1 MTFPFHP
8 EVVTLPEIDDADTSY
23 PAKACTMI
31 DHAVRPTGLTAQEAA
46 DRRARGQ
53 GNTLPPATNR
63 TYIQIVRDNVFNF
76 INVAIFLLG
85 AALVA
90 VGRPLDAL
98 LSVGI
103 IFVNI
108 IVSLVQEVRAKRI
121 LDRVALL
128 TRPKATVV
136 RGNVDQEVAPDEVV
150 VGDILRLGL
159 GDQII
164 VDGVLR
170 FGALAIDESQLTGES
185 DLIAK
190 KPGDPLY
197 SGSFC
202 VSGGGYYEATAVG
215 EQSMANKMT
224 ISARAYRRVLTPL
237 QTQINLAVRL
247 ILFVVLY
254 LQVLLVANS
263 VINAVP
269 LPEGVERATV
279 IVSLVP
285 NGLFLS
291 IAIAYALAAVRIVS
305 FGALIQQSNAVES
318 LSNVDVLCLDKTGTL
333 TTNQLHCDQ
342 VISLQGASVELE
354 KVLGTLVAS
363 TTTGNKTSE
372 AIAAA
377 YNFPPQ
383 RIVAEVP
390 FSSARKWSA
399 VAFDD
404 RLRGV
409 YALGA
414 PEFLRP
420 YLADAA
426 AEDAPIWQQIV
437 AQSQGL
443 IGQGLR
449 VLLVAYHPDPTRLH
463 DDGDASVLPDGM
475 TALGLV
481 SLSDELRAE
490 AREVLASFAEN
501 GVRPKII
508 SGDNPETVAAL
519 ARQAG
524 LDHGIKL
531 YSGLDLE
538 AMSDA
543 AFEQAAVDGDIF
555 GRITPEQKERLVDAL
570 RRRGHYVAMIGDG
583 VNDVLSLKKANLGI
597 AMHSGAQA
605 TRGVADIVLI
615 NDSFAALAP
624 TVAEGQRIVNGM
636 QDILK
641 LFMTRIMTMMLLII
655 SAWSIGVFPINV
667 RQGSLV
673 TLLTVGIPVILLAIW
688 AQPGHRYHQTLVRR
702 LLHFV
707 LPASI
712 LASLIGL
719 GVFYTPLV
727 FQLTPDVQA
736 LGAEDFLRVFAD
748 IIRRNQSGLSAYL
761 ILVGLLLLPF
771 VEPPTAWWVGAD
783 RLSGD
788 WRPTWLALGLGVLF
802 LVIVATPMRD
812 FFDLAPLD
820 LSHSVLIVLAA
831 LLWLFL
837 VRVTWRRR
845 LLERFFGVDL
855 TPGA

>member
-1 MTFPFHP
+1 M
-8 EVVTLPEIDDADTSY
+8 
-23 PAKACTMI
+23 
-31 DHAVRPTGLTAQEAA
+31 
-46 DRRARGQ
+46 
-53 GNTLPPATNR
+53 PPATNR
-63 TYIQIVRDNVFNF
+63 SYARIVRDNVFNF
-76 INVAIFLLG
+76 INVAIFILG
-85 AALVA
+85 ASLVA
-90 VGRPLDAL
+90 VGRPMDAL

-108 IVSLVQEVRAKRI
+108 IVSVVQEVRAKRI

-128 TRPKATVV
+128 TRPKAIVV
-136 RGNVDQEVAPDEVV
+136 RGGVEREIAPDAVV
-150 VGDILRLGL
+150 LGDVLRLGL
-159 GDQII
+159 GDQVI

-170 FGALAIDESQLTGES
+170 FGAMAVDESQLTGES

-190 KPGDPLY
+190 KPGDVLY

-202 VSGGGYYEATAVG
+202 VSGGAYYEATAVG
-215 EQSMANKMT
+215 EESMANKMT
-224 ISARAYRRVLTPL
+224 TSARAYRRVLTPL

-247 ILFVVLY
+247 ILFIVIY

-263 VINAVP
+263 LINAVP

-291 IAIAYALAAVRIVS
+291 IAIAYALAAVRIIGY
-305 FGALIQQSNAVES
+305 GALIQQSNAVES

-333 TTNQLHCDQ
+333 TTNRLHCDQ
-342 VISLQGASVELE
+342 VISLQGASAELE
-354 KVLGTLVAS
+354 KALGTLVAS
-363 TTTGNKTSE
+363 TATGNKTSE

-377 YNFPPQ
+377 YDYPPQ
-383 RIVAEVP
+383 HLVAEVP

-399 VAFDD
+399 AAFDD
-404 RLRGV
+404 RLRGI

-420 YLADAA
+420 YLKDAA
-426 AEDAPIWQQIV
+426 ADDAPIWQQILT
-437 AQSQGL
+437 QSRGL
-443 IGQGLR
+443 TGQGLR
-449 VLLVAYHPDPTRLH
+449 VLLVAYHPDPSLLH
-463 DDGDASVLPDGM
+463 DDGDASKLPGQM

-490 AREVLASFAEN
+490 ARAVLANFAEN

-524 LDHGIKL
+524 LGDGIKL

-538 AMSDA
+538 LLGDA
-543 AFEQAAVDGDIF
+543 AFDQAAVDGDIF

-597 AMHSGAQA
+597 AMQSGAQA
-605 TRGVADIVLI
+605 TRGVADIVLV

-655 SAWSIGVFPINV
+655 SAWSIGVFPIDV

-688 AQPGHRYHQTLVRR
+688 ARPGYRYHQTLVRR

-719 GVFYTPLV
+719 GVFYGPLF
-727 FQLTPDVQA
+727 FQLTPDVKA
-736 LGAEDFLRVFAD
+736 LSAEEFLVEFVG
-748 IIRRNQSGLSAYL
+748 IIRINQSGLSAFL
-761 ILVGLLLLPF
+761 VAVGLLLLPF

-788 WRPTWLALGLGVLF
+788 WRPTWLAVGLGCVFFAVML
-802 LVIVATPMRD
+802 TPLRD
-812 FFDLAPLD
+812 FFDLAPLT
-820 LSHSVLIVLAA
+820 LPHAAFAGGSA

-837 VRVTWRRR
+837 VRLTWRRR
-845 LLERFFGVDL
+845 LLERFFGVEPSTD
-855 TPGA
+855 AQ

>member
-1 MTFPFHP
+1 
-8 EVVTLPEIDDADTSY
+8 
-23 PAKACTMI
+23 MI
-31 DHAVRPTGLTAQEAA
+31 DQTVRPKGLTEAEAA
-46 DRRARGQ
+46 DRRARGL
-53 GNTLPPATNR
+53 GNSMPPATNR
-63 TYIQIVRDNVFNF
+63 TYVQIVRDNVFNF

-90 VGRPLDAL
+90 VGRPMDAL

-108 IVSLVQEVRAKRI
+108 IVSVVQEVRAKRI

-136 RGNVDQEVAPDEVV
+136 RENRDLEVLPDAVV
-150 VGDILRLGL
+150 VGDVLRLGL

-170 FGALAIDESQLTGES
+170 FGALAVDESQLTGES

-224 ISARAYRRVLTPL
+224 TSARAYRRVLTPL
-237 QTQINLAVRL
+237 QTQISLAVRL
-247 ILFVVLY
+247 ILFVVIY
-254 LQVLLVANS
+254 LQVLLFANS

-269 LPEGVERATV
+269 LPDGVERATV

-291 IAIAYALAAVRIVS
+291 IAIAYALAAVRIIN

-333 TTNQLHCDQ
+333 TTNRLRLDR
-342 VISLQGASVELE
+342 VISFHGASAELE

-363 TTTGNKTSE
+363 ITTGNKTSE

-377 YNFPPQ
+377 YSYPPQ
-383 RIVAEVP
+383 RIVAEAP

-399 VAFDD
+399 AAFDD
-404 RLRGV
+404 RLRGI

-420 YLADAA
+420 CLADAA
-426 AEDAPIWQQIV
+426 TGDAPIWQQILD
-437 AQSQGL
+437 QSRDLTGA
-443 IGQGLR
+443 GLR
-449 VLLVAYHPDPTRLH
+449 VLLVAYHPDPAQLH
-463 DDGDASVLPDGM
+463 VDGDASRLPADM

-490 AREVLASFAEN
+490 AREVLANFAEN

-508 SGDNPETVAAL
+508 SGDSAETVAAL

-524 LDHGIKL
+524 LGPEIKL
-531 YSGLDLE
+531 YSGIELQNMD
-538 AMSDA
+538 DA
-543 AFEQAAVDGDIF
+543 AFDQAAVDGDIY

-605 TRGVADIVLI
+605 TRGVADIVLV

-655 SAWSIGVFPINV
+655 SAWSIGIFPIDV

-688 AQPGHRYHQTLVRR
+688 ARPGYRYHQTLVQS
-702 LLHFV
+702 LVHFV

-712 LASLIGL
+712 LSSLIGL
-719 GVFYTPLV
+719 GVFYGPLY
-727 FQLTPDVQA
+727 FQLTPEVQA
-736 LGAEDFLRVFAD
+736 LGAEEFLAVFAE
-748 IIRRNQSGLSAYL
+748 IIRRNQTGLSSFL
-761 ILVGLLLLPF
+761 VVVGLLLLLF

-788 WRPTWLALGLGVLF
+788 WRPTWLALGLGIAF
-802 LVIVATPMRD
+802 VIIVSSPLRE
-812 FFDLAPLD
+812 FFDLAPLEP
-820 LSHSVLIVLAA
+820 LHIGLVVAGA
-831 LLWLFL
+831 LLWLFT
-837 VRVTWRRR
+837 VRLAWRRR
-845 LLERFFGVDL
+845 LLERFLGIEFAPSQSFGREK
-855 TPGA
+855 